1 MQTLIK
7 DMQNVWL
14 LGYVDKIFIRVGMY
28 LGSEEVGD
36 FALFLYGYFQAMSD
50 IKQPLF
56 VDEKILH
63 GFTAWLS
70 LRLQS
75 RTSLNWSGL
84 IQYEIDKSDTSM
96 RSFFSLFKEYTSTE
110 YYENLDAL
118 ICKYQLIGQ

>member
-14 LGYVDKIFIRVGMY
+14 LSYVDKISIRVGMY

-36 FALFLYGYFQAMSD
+36 FALFLHGYFQVMSD

-84 IQYEIDKSDTSM
+84 IQYKIDQSDTSM

-110 YYENLDAL
+110 YYENLDEL
-118 ICKYQLIGQ
+118 ISKAQLIGQ